1 MIKAIIFDAGGVL
14 FNSKR
19 SLFDAPIDYIVSITN
34 QPRDLVDKVYR
45 EVIKD
50 SEYKEVGQKELWERI
65 MAKLNIQVSF
75 NGQNPIV
82 EGFKEFRRNEEL
94 FPIIRRLKINYKLAI
109 VSNANAIEAA
119 TPQVAGMYR
128 EFDTVI
134 LSYKVGVRKPD
145 PKIYQIAINRLQMAS
160 EEIIFVDNS
169 QENFGEANKL
179 GLKGILFKNVEQLKD
194 ELKHL
199 GVQIDV

>member
-1 MIKAIIFDAGGVL
+1 MVKAIIFDAGGVL
-14 FNSKR
+14 FNSKK
-19 SLFDAPIDYIVSITN
+19 SLFDTPIEYIVRITN
-34 QPRDLVDKVYR
+34 QSKDLVDKAYR

-50 SEYKEVGQKELWERI
+50 CEYKEVGQKELWERL
-65 MAKLNIQVSF
+65 MAKLNIQIPFS
-75 NGQNPIV
+75 GQNPIE
-82 EGFKEFRRNEEL
+82 EGFKVFRRNEEL
-94 FPIIRRLKINYKLAI
+94 FPIIRRLKLNYKLVI
-109 VSNANAIEAA
+109 VSNANAVEAA
-119 TPQVAGMYR
+119 THQATEMYR
-128 EFDTVI
+128 EFDIVI

-145 PKIYQIAINRLQMAS
+145 PKIYQIAIDRLQMAP
-160 EEIIFVDNS
+160 EEIIFVDNA